1 MCVSL
6 LRGNI
11 DTRIK
16 QLHANKY
23 DAIIL
28 SLAGL
33 QRLNLENNVTE
44 VLSQNDF
51 SPAACQGV
59 VGIQAHKK
67 NNFMNLFSKL
77 NNLNTQTEC
86 LAERKI
92 LKIINAN
99 CNSPVSVVSKI
110 IKSEIEIKVQFLNHF
125 GVNLFSKTYR
135 DLKHNYSQLSDL
147 IGHEIINEV
156 GKKQIEKLNS
166 LENDFDYAPA

>member
-1 MCVSL
+1 M
-6 LRGNI
+6 
-11 DTRIK
+11 
-16 QLHANKY
+16 
-23 DAIIL
+23 
-28 SLAGL
+28 
-33 QRLNLENNVTE
+33 
-44 VLSQNDF
+44 
-51 SPAACQGV
+51 
-59 VGIQAHKK
+59 
-67 NNFMNLFSKL
+67 
-77 NNLNTQTEC
+77 NTQTEC

-92 LKIINAN
+92 LKINAN